1 MFDFLTKVFGI
12 QEKPKATASD
22 FRSIKVHNKTY
33 DLIKQYAIEHK
44 MSKAS
49 VVYIAIKHLQN
60 LEKSY
65 APDTNQSN

>member
-1 MFDFLTKVFGI
+1 MLDFVTKLFGM
-12 QEKPKATASD
+12 QQKPNTNASE

-33 DLIKQYAIEHK
+33 DLIKQYAVKHK

-49 VVYIAIKHLQN
+49 VVYIAINHLLN
-60 LEKSY
+60 MEKTN